1 MDNFRGAVFLM
12 KFLLTQCH
20 PKTAMTM
27 ATQTTRTMIS
37 LWLLSHLTLVC
48 SSCRCLVQIHMSS
61 SHFSSICPLSYPP
74 ISCCLFSPLVHL
86 SLLLFAHLISSQVP
100 FSSPILSSCNCLL
113 LLLVHILSFPICS
126 SHLVH
131 HLAPLSHPLSLCFV
145 SCPILSSGLVSF
157 SSHPIT
163 SSCPSPLVFSC
174 PVLSCPL
181 PS

>member
-1 MDNFRGAVFLM
+1 M
-12 KFLLTQCH
+12 KFLLTQFH

-37 LWLLSHLTLVC
+37 LWLLSHLTFVC

-86 SLLLFAHLISSQVP
+86 SLFLSAYLILSQVP

-126 SHLVH
+126 SHSRL
-131 HLAPLSHPLSLCFV
+131 L
-145 SCPILSSGLVSF
+145 I
-157 SSHPIT
+157 SSHPPSGPIV
-163 SSCPSPLVFSC
+163 SSSVPLFCLMPHPLIWSGLLLIPSHHLILPLTPCLFLSC
-174 PVLSCPL
+174 PV
-181 PS
+181 PSHHSLG